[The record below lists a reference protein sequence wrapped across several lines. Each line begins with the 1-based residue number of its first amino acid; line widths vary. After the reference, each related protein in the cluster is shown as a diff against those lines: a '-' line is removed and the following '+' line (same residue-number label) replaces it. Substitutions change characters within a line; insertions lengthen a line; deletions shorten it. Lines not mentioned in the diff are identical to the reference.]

1 MLAGAALAL
10 SGCAA
15 APRLKA
21 GQTLPELEPLL
32 AARADRQGLT
42 ITVASRGCTR
52 REDFVFRVE
61 PRGRDLAVA
70 FARRRLDVCR
80 GPDAAPLD
88 LRFDYAELGVNPG
101 QDLIILNPYEAA
113 GASRSAF

>member
-15 APRLKA
+15 APRLKP
-21 GQTLPELEPLL
+21 GETLPELERLL
-32 AARADRQGLT
+32 AVVADEGGVT

-61 PRGRDLAVA
+61 PRGHDLAVA

-80 GPDAAPLD
+80 VPDAAPVA
-88 LRFDYAELGVNPG
+88 LRFSRSELGVQPG
-101 QDLIILNPYEAA
+101 QSLVILNPH
-113 GASRSAF
+113 